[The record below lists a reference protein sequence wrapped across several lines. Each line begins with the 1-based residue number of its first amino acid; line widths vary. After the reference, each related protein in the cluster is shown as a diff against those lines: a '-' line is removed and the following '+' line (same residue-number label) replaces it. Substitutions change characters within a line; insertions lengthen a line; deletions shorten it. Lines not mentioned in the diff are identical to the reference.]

1 MHAYRGGERGD
12 EVGRDTVVLLVNRK
26 MGLIEGMYYFVRDV
40 NIFNVFTAIFEGQN
54 LFSREH
60 VQVMHEYWYLFC
72 ISAGLG
78 FGDVERVGG
87 GAKRWGNVIQG
98 DVAD

>member
-1 MHAYRGGERGD
+1 M
-12 EVGRDTVVLLVNRK
+12 
-26 MGLIEGMYYFVRDV
+26 
-40 NIFNVFTAIFEGQN
+40 AIFEGQN

-78 FGDVERVGG
+78 FLVTLSGLGVVQNA
-87 GAKRWGNVIQG
+87 GAKTLFKAMSQIKKMRALFCSLWWRTEKH
-98 DVAD
+98 